1 MADAN
6 STTNACSA
14 SFSLPPEANLLHFPL
29 ADAFRHLD
37 CSVLTAEENLALS
50 FGCEETLAGLYHT
63 LNFIGESLVTMVCD
77 RRERFAPES
86 VCQLGHS
93 LMNISQLIPA
103 LALLEA
109 KADRQLFAA
118 PQNIIA

>member
-37 CSVLTAEENLALS
+37 CSQLTTEENLALS
-50 FGCEETLAGLYHT
+50 FGCEETLAGLYHA
-63 LNFIGESLVTMVCD
+63 LNFIGESLLTVVSE
-77 RRERFAPES
+77 RREHIAGES
-86 VCQLGHS
+86 VCRLGHS
-93 LMNISQLIPA
+93 LINISQLIPA
-103 LALLEA
+103 LAILEA
-109 KADRQLFAA
+109 KADQQLFAR
-118 PQNIIA
+118 PQSIIA

>member
-37 CSVLTAEENLALS
+37 CRQLTTDENLTLS
-50 FGCEETLAGLYHT
+50 FGCKEALAGLYHT
-63 LNFIGESLVTMVCD
+63 LNFIGESLVTVAG
-77 RRERFAPES
+77 ERQEIFSSES
-86 VCQLGHS
+86 LCRLGHS

-103 LALLEA
+103 LALLEE
-109 KADRQLFAA
+109 KADRQLFAE
-118 PQNIIA
+118 PQTYVA